1 LGGVGTVEEKIAAM
15 QVRKRELV
23 EGLLND
29 ERPDNLKLTPD
40 DLDVF
45 FSPLQ

>member
-1 LGGVGTVEEKIAAM
+1 MTVGTLEEKIAAM

-23 EGLLND
+23 KGLLN
-29 ERPDNLKLTPD
+29 EEKPDNLKLTAA
-40 DLDVF
+40 DLDVL